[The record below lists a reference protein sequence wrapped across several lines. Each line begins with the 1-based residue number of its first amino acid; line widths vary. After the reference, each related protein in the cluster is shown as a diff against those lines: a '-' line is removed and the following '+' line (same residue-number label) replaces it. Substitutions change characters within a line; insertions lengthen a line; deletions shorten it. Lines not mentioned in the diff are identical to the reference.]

1 MKVLF
6 IYPSNDLSYPLQIGS
21 LSAFIK
27 QYGHK
32 TDLLSL
38 FIENNITKKHL
49 SSINDKLKD
58 FKPDFVILSCY
69 ETSFSWIKEITAY
82 VKGLRPEI
90 VTIIGGYFPT
100 LCPQEVI
107 KVSSIDA
114 ICRGE
119 GEWALKEFLDNPQ
132 RKNIKNFWFKEKG
145 KIVKNGIRPLI
156 ENLDILPFPDK
167 TFFDYQE
174 HLDKTEKK
182 GERVV
187 KIMASRGCPFD
198 CTYCCNKYIK
208 ELYPNK
214 NKYLRMRSPKNIVEE
229 LKELKAE
236 YSFEKVGFHDDNFTL
251 DLNWLKEFGSL
262 YKKEINLPFYC
273 ATRVESCSDKVLDI
287 LKKAGCE
294 LLLIGVESGDEK
306 YRREIMKRFMS
317 NQSIISAFNRARK
330 KGILTWSFSMV
341 GLPFETKQMLLKTV
355 CLNWQCRPDFVMA
368 SIFYPFKGTQL
379 GDICYNKGWVNLQ
392 KKDQVTSYAWE
403 SILDHPNLSDLEIK
417 IAKYLNSLTA
427 IRSSFFWK
435 QLLIRLN
442 DLIKYNRRI

>member
-1 MKVLF
+1 
-6 IYPSNDLSYPLQIGS
+6 
-21 LSAFIK
+21 
-27 QYGHK
+27 
-32 TDLLSL
+32 
-38 FIENNITKKHL
+38 
-49 SSINDKLKD
+49 
-58 FKPDFVILSCY
+58 
-69 ETSFSWIKEITAY
+69 
-82 VKGLRPEI
+82 
-90 VTIIGGYFPT
+90 
-100 LCPQEVI
+100 
-107 KVSSIDA
+107 
-114 ICRGE
+114 
-119 GEWALKEFLDNPQ
+119 
-132 RKNIKNFWFKEKG
+132 
-145 KIVKNGIRPLI
+145 
-156 ENLDILPFPDK
+156 
-167 TFFDYQE
+167 
-174 HLDKTEKK
+174 
-182 GERVV
+182 
-187 KIMASRGCPFD
+187 
-198 CTYCCNKYIK
+198 
-208 ELYPNK
+208 
-214 NKYLRMRSPKNIVEE
+214 
-229 LKELKAE
+229 
-236 YSFEKVGFHDDNFTL
+236 
-251 DLNWLKEFGSL
+251 LKEFGSL